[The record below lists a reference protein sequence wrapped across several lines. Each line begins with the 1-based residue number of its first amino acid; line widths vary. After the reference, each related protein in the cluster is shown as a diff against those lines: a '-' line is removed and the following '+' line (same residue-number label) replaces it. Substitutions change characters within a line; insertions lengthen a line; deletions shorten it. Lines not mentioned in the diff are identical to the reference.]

1 MTLPSFLARIHRS
14 LDPSPQTIKRPR
26 RALGTWTS
34 VNEQIHSSFLTTLPA
49 EIRNQIYI
57 HLFTTSYTQISADD
71 TTLTDPSPLTPNPLA
86 ILLTCRKIY
95 LETALLAFSTHTFH
109 ITGDSLFSTLRT
121 RTSHLPSPFF
131 DAITFVSF
139 TPETT
144 NLYNIATSYNK
155 FDNRSHAEIISNV
168 ILLFPALSRI
178 DVRMRLQTTESRK
191 SSGATMPQAR
201 WFWAGMAVMYEG
213 WKAGVW
219 KRHKDWEWKYMN
231 GGEDMDGVEYVE
243 LKKVRIQRG
252 QVSAKHCAATLSQ
265 KSTNRQVRVYM
276 VLADEAHLGEKGRL
290 GMVLEPGMEG
300 VGVEEAR
307 SKKGSVGF
315 RYDPG
320 EMYWGDLKNRKE
332 LSKRGVMDR
341 GRDEEVPRVVEKKGR

>member
-1 MTLPSFLARIHRS
+1 
-14 LDPSPQTIKRPR
+14 
-26 RALGTWTS
+26 

-231 GGEDMDGVEYVE
+231 GGEDMDGDEYVE

-252 QVSAKHCAATLSQ
+252 QVSVKHCAATLSQ

-276 VLADEAHLGEKGRL
+276 VLADEAHLGEKGKL
-290 GMVLEPGMEG
+290 GMVLEPGVEG

-320 EMYWGDLKNRKE
+320 EMYW
-332 LSKRGVMDR
+332 VVDR
-341 GRDEEVPRVVEKKGR
+341 GRDEEVPRVVEKKGRGWF